1 MKAVFYF
8 SPKRSGWHGWK
19 PIRVMVPTPDLI
31 VVVAVQALAVQ
42 AVVATRT
49 PREGNRALVH
59 DALVKQAMTT
69 SAHIVV
75 KKRPLGPWMQEKE
88 KDEEAQ
94 AHMARGEEEEQSLLL
109 ACSSVFNLAP
119 A

>member
-1 MKAVFYF
+1 
-8 SPKRSGWHGWK
+8 
-19 PIRVMVPTPDLI
+19 
-31 VVVAVQALAVQ
+31 
-42 AVVATRT
+42 
-49 PREGNRALVH
+49 
-59 DALVKQAMTT
+59 
-69 SAHIVV
+69 
-75 KKRPLGPWMQEKE
+75 MQEKE